1 MNNRVVNMHYIAV
14 IREKGGVLEYCE
26 EEIVQNKDLLDKLEK
41 MCENPTIT
49 IWDVLNEC
57 FNHFAPK
64 DDKESYNY
72 LIDPY
77 YNSYVSQIRS
87 PKTFI
92 QKFQEERN
100 SYKENLEKEILE
112 KEILEKEGLE
122 KEGLEKE
129 KIKKEKIEKKVGEWE
144 RNIMRKKT
152 LLEKI
157 RKYIYAR
164 NYYIKELE
172 LESDEKVKIYSTNKI
187 GWNSFEYKISDDI
200 SIIVC
205 TNFGYGI
212 SSYFCCKMK
221 YKDLLIVPYS
231 LIVQYYHIFCTEII
245 YCTRSYSPIKENW
258 EPLLNFVAES
268 ANMAKFEPEKFI
280 KQWLL
285 GEIKKMIEGLELIIK
300 DPEKVFKKFLNDK
313 DNKIEAGLF
322 GLARNFSEED
332 MTEYKMLPYEKIMAF
347 KAEKISEVLFFIDNL
362 EEIKRVSPVVDEY
375 ISTIVKLCSMAQF
388 EIKDCITTL
397 YLDIEKANIE
407 MENMEMEIKEINAS
421 PYFVRIR
428 EIEKE
433 IEEEEGKER
442 KKKEEMK
449 EKSEKTYYHIQFLS
463 PKPEK
468 VEKLLEEKECL
479 VNNSEYKELL
489 SKRESL
495 YDTINILRRTCNL
508 RYSFGSTLW
517 KCKEKIEKNV

>member
-77 YNSYVSQIRS
+77 YSTYVSQIRS

-112 KEILEKEGLE
+112 KK
-122 KEGLEKE
+122 GLEKE
-129 KIKKEKIEKKVGEWE
+129 KIEKEKIEKKVGEWE

-157 RKYIYAR
+157 RKYVYAR

-258 EPLLNFVAES
+258 EHLLNFVAES

-280 KQWLL
+280 KEWLL

-397 YLDIEKANIE
+397 YLDIKKANIE

-433 IEEEEGKER
+433 IEEEEEKER

-479 VNNSEYKELL
+479 VNNSEYKELF
-489 SKRESL
+489 SKRKSL

>member
-1 MNNRVVNMHYIAV
+1 MNINIDYIAV
-14 IREKGGVLEYCE
+14 IKENEGILEYCE
-26 EEIVQNKDLLDKLEK
+26 EGIVQNQTLNEELEK
-41 MCENPTIT
+41 MREDTNLT
-49 IWDVLNEC
+49 IWNIWDEYLKRFKTESD
-57 FNHFAPK
+57 K
-64 DDKESYNY
+64 DFYHY
-72 LIDPY
+72 LIAPY
-77 YNSYVSQIRS
+77 DSAFFDGSDYCFQNPKFFMMNYQKDYSSYELSL
-87 PKTFI
+87 
-92 QKFQEERN
+92 
-100 SYKENLEKEILE
+100 KENEPKLSE
-112 KEILEKEGLE
+112 
-122 KEGLEKE
+122 E
-129 KIKKEKIEKKVGEWE
+129 KIKEKIETWKKN
-144 RNIMRKKT
+144 RRAT
-152 LLEKI
+152 LLNKI
-157 RKYIYAR
+157 KYYIYAR
-164 NYYIKELE
+164 NYYMKALV
-172 LESDEKVKIYSTNKI
+172 LKSDEKVKMYSI
-187 GWNSFEYKISDDI
+187 GRKGWKEFEYKVSDDI
-200 SIIVC
+200 SISVC
-205 TNFGYGI
+205 TNFGYGS

-231 LIVQYYHIFCTEII
+231 LIVQYYYIFCTEII
-245 YCTRSYSPIKENW
+245 YCTRSYYPDKKNW
-258 EPLLNFVAES
+258 EPLLKFVVES

-322 GLARNFSEED
+322 GLARNFSERD

-375 ISTIVKLCSMAQF
+375 ISTIVKLCSMVQF

-397 YLDIEKANIE
+397 YLDIKKANIE

-479 VNNSEYKELL
+479 VNNSEYKELF
-489 SKRESL
+489 SKRKSL
-495 YDTINILRRTCNL
+495 YDTINILKRTCEL
-508 RYSFGSTLW
+508 RYSFCNTLRE
-517 KCKEKIEKNV
+517 CKEKIEKNA

>member
-1 MNNRVVNMHYIAV
+1 
-14 IREKGGVLEYCE
+14 
-26 EEIVQNKDLLDKLEK
+26 
-41 MCENPTIT
+41 MCT
-49 IWDVLNEC
+49 
-57 FNHFAPK
+57 
-64 DDKESYNY
+64 
-72 LIDPY
+72 
-77 YNSYVSQIRS
+77 
-87 PKTFI
+87 
-92 QKFQEERN
+92 
-100 SYKENLEKEILE
+100 
-112 KEILEKEGLE
+112 
-122 KEGLEKE
+122 
-129 KIKKEKIEKKVGEWE
+129 EKKVGEWE
-144 RNIMRKKT
+144 RNIMRKNT

>member
-77 YNSYVSQIRS
+77 YSTYVSQIRS

-112 KEILEKEGLE
+112 KEGLE
-122 KEGLEKE
+122 KGKIEKG
-129 KIKKEKIEKKVGEWE
+129 KIEKKVGEWE

-157 RKYIYAR
+157 RKYVYAR

-258 EPLLNFVAES
+258 EHLLNFVAES

-280 KQWLL
+280 KEWLL

-421 PYFVRIR
+421 PYFVRIK

-433 IEEEEGKER
+433 IEEEKKEGKREEKKER
-442 KKKEEMK
+442 KREEEMK
-449 EKSEKTYYHIQFLS
+449 EKSEKTYDYIESLCS
-463 PKPEK
+463 KPEK

-495 YDTINILRRTCNL
+495 YDTINILKRTCEL

-517 KCKEKIEKNV
+517 KCKKKIEKNV